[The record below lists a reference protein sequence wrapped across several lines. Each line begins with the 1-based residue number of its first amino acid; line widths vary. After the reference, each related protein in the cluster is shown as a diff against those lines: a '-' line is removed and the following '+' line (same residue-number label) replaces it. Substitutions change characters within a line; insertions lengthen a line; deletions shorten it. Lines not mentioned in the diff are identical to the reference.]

1 MLWEAA
7 SVAVLYLL
15 VTASGLVVGSF
26 LTVVIHRVPR
36 AESVCFPP
44 SRCPRC
50 RHRIRPW
57 HNIPVAGWLVLCG
70 RCAHCAAP
78 IAIRYPL
85 VELGTGLAFAAVTM
99 RMLGLGLPGAVP
111 AFLYFTAI
119 SVALTAIDLEHQRL
133 PNAIVLPS
141 YPALAVLLAV
151 SSAVSGQWWP
161 FGRAVFGAALLFAFF
176 FVVAWLYPGGMGFG
190 DVRLSGVAGGVL
202 AYVSWPAFVVGTL
215 AGFTL
220 GALTGVAVMAT
231 GRGDRKTA
239 LPFAPFLLGGAF
251 LGIFL
256 GDAIGEW
263 YLALLAR

>member
-1 MLWEAA
+1 MVWDAA
-7 SVAVLYLL
+7 LVAVLYVLMA
-15 VTASGLVVGSF
+15 ASGLVVGSF

-36 AESVCFPP
+36 GESLCFPP

-50 RHRIRPW
+50 RHWIRAR
-57 HNIPVAGWLVLCG
+57 HNIPVAGWIVLGG

-85 VELGTGLAFAAVTM
+85 VELGTGVAFAAVTA
-99 RMLGLGLPGAVP
+99 RTLGLGLPAAVP

-119 SVALTAIDLEHQRL
+119 SVVLTAIDLERQRL

-141 YPALAVLLAV
+141 YPVLAVLLTV

-161 FGRAVFGAALLFAFF
+161 LGRAVLGGALLFAFF
-176 FVVAWLYPGGMGFG
+176 FVVAWLYPDGMGFG
-190 DVRLSGVAGGVL
+190 DVRLSGVVGGVL
-202 AYVSWPAFVVGTL
+202 AYVSWPALLVGTL
-215 AGFTL
+215 AGFVL
-220 GALTGVAVMAT
+220 GALTGVAVMVA

-251 LGIFL
+251 LGLFA
-256 GDAIGEW
+256 GDAIAEW
-263 YLALLAR
+263 YLALLPG